1 MQFIFSGDAYQVARV
16 TGPQHNLL
24 GISLGDGT
32 DAVDVVALPIRAGDA
47 ARIDRN
53 DVLAQVMA
61 GLQTVNHTLGKRYAI
76 SRILFVPSD
85 TPSPSVY
92 ALLTV
97 ELIQRIDQQGEFL
110 VFD

>member
-1 MQFIFSGDAYQVARV
+1 M
-16 TGPQHNLL
+16 

-32 DAVDVVALPIRAGDA
+32 DAVDVVALPIRVGEH
-47 ARIDRN
+47 ARVDRN
-53 DVLAQVMA
+53 DVLGQVMA
-61 GLQTVNHTLGKRYAI
+61 GLQTVNHALGERYAI

-97 ELIQRIDQQGEFL
+97 GRTGAKRVVEHEYEI
-110 VFD
+110 

>member
-1 MQFIFSGDAYQVARV
+1 MQFIRSGDAYQVARV

-32 DAVDVVALPIRAGDA
+32 DAVDVVALPIRAGEH
-47 ARIDRN
+47 ARVDRN

-61 GLQTVNHTLGKRYAI
+61 GLQTANHALDKRYAI
-76 SRILFVPSD
+76 ARILFVPSD
-85 TPSPSVY
+85 TPSSSVY
-92 ALLTV
+92 AMLTV
-97 ELIQRIDQQGEFL
+97 ELIRRIDQQGVFL